1 MDVAGHFA
9 RVHAWPI
16 TASSRA
22 RDAGK
27 LRGIFALWQHV
38 LRPA

>member
-1 MDVAGHFA
+1 MDVAGHFV
-9 RVHAWPI
+9 RVHVWPI
-16 TASSRA
+16 TASSFAGDA
-22 RDAGK
+22 RK